1 MSKIIVCSNCGQKN
15 KIADDSANA
24 KCGKCWSSLTSKESK
39 KVTNEGMSGWDK
51 FISWFIIIIVALIV
65 IFVFIVPGKTS
76 SSKPETHEKARN
88 NYPVVSMP
96 YSGKTQS
103 FTNESKVAPLTI
115 DTSAG
120 SNYLVKIVDYYS
132 KQEVMTVFVQGGDS
146 RKIQVPLGVYEIK
159 YASGEKWYG
168 YQHLFGDDT
177 SYSKAENSFKFEDTG
192 YQITGY
198 TITLYRVSNGNLRT
212 SHINKSQF

>member
-1 MSKIIVCSNCGQKN
+1 MLLISIPDFDSSSNTEALSPKPIKN
-15 KIADDSANA
+15 K
-24 KCGKCWSSLTSKESK
+24 
-39 KVTNEGMSGWDK
+39 
-51 FISWFIIIIVALIV
+51 
-65 IFVFIVPGKTS
+65 
-76 SSKPETHEKARN
+76 
-88 NYPVVSMP
+88 YPTIEMP

-115 DTSAG
+115 ETSVG

-132 KQEVMTVFVQGGDS
+132 KQEVMTVFVRGGDS

-177 SYSKAENSFKFEDTG
+177 SYSKAENSFKFENTG